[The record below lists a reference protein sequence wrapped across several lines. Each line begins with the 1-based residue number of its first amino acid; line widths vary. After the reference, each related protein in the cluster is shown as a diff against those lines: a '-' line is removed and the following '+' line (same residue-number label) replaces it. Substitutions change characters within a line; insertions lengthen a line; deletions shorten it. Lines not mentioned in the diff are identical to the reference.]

1 VIPACAITVS
11 VTDVSPLR
19 RHWKIVAGCA
29 AVAVVAVGL
38 IVGLTREGSGTPTLV
53 SEGPALTGTAAAP
66 AVAGPELL
74 TGERLTLAEFR
85 GKPVFINVWAS
96 WCGPCREEAPDLKRF
111 SQDRSDVVMI
121 GLNMNDVRRS
131 ARTFNAD
138 AGWTYPSIFDP
149 GGKVGVDLLKVAN
162 LPATYYVDAQ
172 GRLRGHTVGPVTY
185 ADLVSAAD
193 RI

>member
-1 VIPACAITVS
+1 VLFTVS

-19 RHWKIVAGCA
+19 RHWKIIASCAVA
-29 AVAVVAVGL
+29 AVVALGL
-38 IVGLTREGSGTPTLV
+38 IVGLTREGNGTPTIA

-66 AVAGPELL
+66 AVAGPDLL
-74 TGERLTLAEFR
+74 TGKRLTLAEFR
-85 GKPVFINVWAS
+85 GRPVFINVWAS

-111 SQDRSDVVMI
+111 SQERSDVVMI

-131 ARTFNAD
+131 ARAFNTD
-138 AGWTYPSIFDP
+138 VGWTYPSIFDP
-149 GGKVGVDLLKVAN
+149 GGTVGVDMLKVGT

-172 GRLRGHTVGPVTY
+172 GRLRGRTIGPVTY
-185 ADLVSAAD
+185 TDLVSVAD

>member
-1 VIPACAITVS
+1 MLFTVS
-11 VTDVSPLR
+11 VTDVSPPR
-19 RHWKIVAGCA
+19 RHWKIVAGCVA
-29 AVAVVAVGL
+29 AAVVAGAL
-38 IVGLTREGSGTPTLV
+38 IVGLTREGSGTPKLV
-53 SEGPALTGTAAAP
+53 SDGPSLAGTAPAP

-74 TGERLTLAEFR
+74 TGKRLTLAEFR

-96 WCGPCREEAPDLKRF
+96 WCGPCRQEAPELKRF
-111 SQDRSDVVMI
+111 SQERSDVVMI
-121 GLNMNDVRRS
+121 GLNMNDTRRN
-131 ARTFNAD
+131 ARTFSGH
-138 AGWTYPSIFDP
+138 AGWAYPSIFDP
-149 GGKVGVDLLKVAN
+149 GGKVGVDMLKVSN